1 MNARTR
7 RVVTQAILGALLLVL
22 LCGCALYRPTA
33 RISAQPNRGLPPLQV
48 QFDGRSSS
56 SPRGAIIDYRWSFG
70 DSAEA
75 AGDVVS
81 HTFLT
86 KGSYEV
92 TLTVTDSEGSVG
104 SATMEIVVVNV
115 PPRPFIEARPEI
127 QTRLTPIN
135 FDGSSSFDADGE
147 IVDYRWEFD
156 DGSVGYGPVV
166 SHDYSDTGVY
176 LVKLT
181 VIDDD
186 GEEASVYQVI
196 RIVGCGTC

>member
-1 MNARTR
+1 MNPRTR
-7 RVVTQAILGALLLVL
+7 RAVARGILAALFLLL
-22 LCGCALYRPTA
+22 LCGCAFYRPTA
-33 RISAQPNRGLPPLQV
+33 RISAQPNRGLPPLHV

-56 SPRGAIIDYRWSFG
+56 SPRGTIVDYRWSFG

-75 AGDVVS
+75 AGDTVR

-92 TLTVTDSEGSVG
+92 TLTVTDSEGGVG

-115 PPRPFIEARPEI
+115 PPRAFIEARPEI
-127 QTRLTPIN
+127 QSRGIPID
-135 FDGSSSFDADGE
+135 FDGTDSFDADGE
-147 IVDYRWEFD
+147 IIEYRWEFD
-156 DGSVGYGPVV
+156 DGSVGYGPRVA
-166 SHDYSDTGVY
+166 HDYSETGVY

-181 VIDDD
+181 VVDDD

-196 RIVGCGTC
+196 RIVGCGSC